1 MKFIKDDGTIVYKL
15 TDFGA
20 ARELQDDQQF
30 VSLYGTEEYL
40 HPDMYERAVLRKPV
54 GKTFGAT
61 VDLWSIGVTLY
72 HVATGNLPFRP
83 FGGRR
88 NKETMYHITTKK
100 ASGVISGVQTSE
112 NGPIQWNRELPNTC
126 LLSAGIKKH
135 VTPLLA
141 GYERKTSTPGGNRD
155 WHESCT
161 VVLPKLNQKK

>member
-88 NKETMYHITTKK
+88 NKVSLTL
-100 ASGVISGVQTSE
+100 
-112 NGPIQWNRELPNTC
+112 LP
-126 LLSAGIKKH
+126 
-135 VTPLLA
+135 
-141 GYERKTSTPGGNRD
+141 TSTF
-155 WHESCT
+155 T
-161 VVLPKLNQKK
+161 KL